1 MQCRYLKTG
10 GTQCRG
16 IAVRGQSYCHFHG
29 QHRHPRFKNS
39 TSIPLLED
47 FDSIQV
53 VVSQVVQSALL
64 NQIEEPACTL
74 ALRGLRIATSLLA
87 LRNQERRTQV
97 IARAA
102 FKRSDM
108 PPPKPKQPE
117 FVTEITQADTGDFLA
132 PETEYYG
139 PNGKPELRK
148 VWSLDKILYNERL
161 KKQGKPEI
169 EYEDHFPEEGY
180 LNREELIADHE
191 KLAEIIGPGRAHLLG
206 GIEVEVEADLDAE
219 LDLDAAADPTADLIT
234 PPEAAL
240 TTFSGKEESS
250 GKEAKET
257 IDIQAAAHSLGTSE
271 PRHEESIT
279 CEGITE
285 VIPSQV
291 IHSTELAE
299 ATSQKKTMSQKRCR
313 SPRFSADRFSATRF
327 LATRSIATRT
337 SATRLLAA
345 FTHPA
350 PAASRSR

>member
-1 MQCRYLKTG
+1 MTTESAAPQKMQCRYLKTG

-74 ALRGLRIATSLLA
+74 ALRGLRIATSLLS

-117 FVTEITQADTGDFLA
+117 FVTEITQAATGDFLA

-169 EYEDHFPEEGY
+169 EYEDQFPEEGY
-180 LNREELIADHE
+180 LNREELIAEHERNVEDGRPCPRPPSRRHRGRGRGGSGRGSGSGCRRRPQRRPHHPAGSRADHFQE
-191 KLAEIIGPGRAHLLG
+191 KKRVQEKKRKKRSTFRPQQTARQ
-206 GIEVEVEADLDAE
+206 
-219 LDLDAAADPTADLIT
+219 DAAANSPGTPDP
-234 PPEAAL
+234 
-240 TTFSGKEESS
+240 
-250 GKEAKET
+250 
-257 IDIQAAAHSLGTSE
+257 H
-271 PRHEESIT
+271 HEESIT
-279 CEGITE
+279 YAGITE
-285 VIPSQV
+285 VIPRHV
-291 IHSTELAE
+291 IHSTEFA
-299 ATSQKKTMSQKRCR
+299 ATTPQKRCC
-313 SPRFSADRFSATRF
+313 SPRCSATRLSATRF
-327 LATRSIATRT
+327 
-337 SATRLLAA
+337 
-345 FTHPA
+345 
-350 PAASRSR
+350 